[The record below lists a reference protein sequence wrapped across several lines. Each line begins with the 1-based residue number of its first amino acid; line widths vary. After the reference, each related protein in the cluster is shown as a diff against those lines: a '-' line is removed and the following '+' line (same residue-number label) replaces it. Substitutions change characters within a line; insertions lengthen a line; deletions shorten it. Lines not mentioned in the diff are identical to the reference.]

1 MDTMTLDSE
10 RDLFERELQELNYV
24 EHRLEDVQS
33 MLADEAIDEAVEE
46 FYMGH
51 SETTRDQLDRFDGLF
66 EAVNAEPDQ
75 RENATLES
83 LLDEREDRLEDVEI
97 SRLHD
102 VVDVETGKA
111 IERLEITKVETLLAL
126 ADRLGLD
133 SEETEPLRTT
143 KAEAE
148 NALDSLEQISL
159 A

>member
-1 MDTMTLDSE
+1 MTLDSE

-46 FYMGH
+46 FYTGH

-148 NALDSLEQISL
+148 NALDSLERISL

>member
-1 MDTMTLDSE
+1 MTLDSE

-83 LLDEREDRLEDVEI
+83 LLNERKDRLEDVEI

>member
-1 MDTMTLDSE
+1 MTLDSE

-148 NALDSLEQISL
+148 NALDSLERISL

>member
-66 EAVNAEPDQ
+66 EAVNAEPGQ

-133 SEETEPLRTT
+133 SEETEPLRTIE
-143 KAEAE
+143 AEAE

>member
-1 MDTMTLDSE
+1 MTLDSE

>member
-148 NALDSLEQISL
+148 NALDSLERISL